1 MKKSLSPSNTAIATM
16 ARIVD
21 VAIAQIEECGEPG
34 LRVNDVARSSGV
46 SVATLYHYF
55 RDREGVVVA
64 ARLKQLDDHS
74 VCDFESFAA
83 VLDCAT
89 SPAEFQERMTACLVA
104 MLTGGTQKSRFIRAE
119 IVGSSRTRPA
129 LAAALKERHTH
140 QVEFLEGV
148 FARARER
155 GFVHPEL
162 SPLSLAEMAMSLQ
175 MGSVVNDLM
184 ALDGEGNQ
192 AGIARAVG
200 MLVAV
205 PN

>member
-1 MKKSLSPSNTAIATM
+1 
-16 ARIVD
+16 
-21 VAIAQIEECGEPG
+21 
-34 LRVNDVARSSGV
+34 
-46 SVATLYHYF
+46 
-55 RDREGVVVA
+55 
-64 ARLKQLDDHS
+64 
-74 VCDFESFAA
+74 
-83 VLDCAT
+83 
-89 SPAEFQERMTACLVA
+89 
-104 MLTGGTQKSRFIRAE
+104 
-119 IVGSSRTRPA
+119 